1 MMQGGVGDC
10 YFISS
15 LSAIAEFPILIF
27 QLFRTQ
33 EVNENGFYEK
43 VLFIDG
49 EWQIVFMDDYLPI
62 KSGTEFLAFAG
73 KNKTVDKKN
82 ELWVLLLEK
91 AWAKLNGGYSNIR
104 GGHPDEVFLTFT
116 GSATEW
122 VNHVALKNDEIWNI
136 VKTADDSN
144 KIMATCSN
152 TEQVDNNGIVGNHA
166 YSIIGTKSKIH

>member
-62 KSGTEFLAFAG
+62 
-73 KNKTVDKKN
+73 
-82 ELWVLLLEK
+82 
-91 AWAKLNGGYSNIR
+91 
-104 GGHPDEVFLTFT
+104 
-116 GSATEW
+116 
-122 VNHVALKNDEIWNI
+122 
-136 VKTADDSN
+136 
-144 KIMATCSN
+144 
-152 TEQVDNNGIVGNHA
+152 
-166 YSIIGTKSKIH
+166 